1 MPERDQILDVLA
13 GHVGD
18 GDAVDWDGS
27 MQGANEYER
36 RWIANLRILSEVGRV
51 ARSGDVSP
59 VHPLPSIDLTVVT
72 APGGAPGAAPQMPA
86 VWGPLQPLERL
97 GGGGFGDVYRAWD
110 TRLHRQV
117 ALKLLRQDSGIASG
131 AMQRAIDE
139 ARLLAR
145 AEHPHIVRI
154 YGVDTHD
161 GCTGI
166 WMELVQGVSLHDL
179 VTEQGPLPPTEAV
192 RIGIDLCGALSAV
205 HAANVVHQDVKPQN
219 VMSEAGTDR
228 VLLMDFGAGRWRHA
242 ADGSQTVT
250 GTPRFTAPEVFAG
263 AVPSPQSDVYSLGA
277 LLFFLLT
284 GEAPVTGTTLEE
296 IRRRHASG
304 DVRRLAKMRPELHP
318 MLVAAIDTALDG
330 DRAQRFAS
338 AAGFRAALEAVR
350 REQEA
355 VPPVLAAVKYP
366 DDAKDAVSAS
376 TSAPA
381 PAPRLVP
388 GPATRRFVVP
398 LAIALAATV
407 AVAAG
412 LFATRAQWLP
422 AAGITAN
429 VQYLEATTGRALH
442 LDDAITSADRLQIVI
457 EPSRPAYVYVL
468 NVDPASQSVVMF
480 PMAGG
485 GTPNPLAG
493 GRLHALPGMNG
504 EARLGWTF
512 GGGAGS
518 ERFLVVASAERLAE
532 FEDAL
537 ASLPTVALGGGLT
550 AQPVGEETVALLTR
564 GVTGVAQLSQQPA
577 PQTGAQSLFDLAHE
591 LARDPKAKSRVWIQE
606 MRLVN
611 TGR

>member
-1 MPERDQILDVLA
+1 
-13 GHVGD
+13 
-18 GDAVDWDGS
+18 
-27 MQGANEYER
+27 
-36 RWIANLRILSEVGRV
+36 
-51 ARSGDVSP
+51 
-59 VHPLPSIDLTVVT
+59 
-72 APGGAPGAAPQMPA
+72 
-86 VWGPLQPLERL
+86 
-97 GGGGFGDVYRAWD
+97 
-110 TRLHRQV
+110 
-117 ALKLLRQDSGIASG
+117 
-131 AMQRAIDE
+131 
-139 ARLLAR
+139 
-145 AEHPHIVRI
+145 
-154 YGVDTHD
+154 
-161 GCTGI
+161 
-166 WMELVQGVSLHDL
+166 
-179 VTEQGPLPPTEAV
+179 
-192 RIGIDLCGALSAV
+192 
-205 HAANVVHQDVKPQN
+205 
-219 VMSEAGTDR
+219 
-228 VLLMDFGAGRWRHA
+228 
-242 ADGSQTVT
+242 
-250 GTPRFTAPEVFAG
+250 
-263 AVPSPQSDVYSLGA
+263 
-277 LLFFLLT
+277 
-284 GEAPVTGTTLEE
+284 
-296 IRRRHASG
+296 
-304 DVRRLAKMRPELHP
+304 

-376 TSAPA
+376 ISAPV
-381 PAPRLVP
+381 PAPRLAP
-388 GPATRRFVVP
+388 RPATRRFVRP

-422 AAGITAN
+422 VAGITAH

-512 GGGAGS
+512 GGAAGS

-537 ASLPTVALGGGLT
+537 ASLPAVALGGGLT